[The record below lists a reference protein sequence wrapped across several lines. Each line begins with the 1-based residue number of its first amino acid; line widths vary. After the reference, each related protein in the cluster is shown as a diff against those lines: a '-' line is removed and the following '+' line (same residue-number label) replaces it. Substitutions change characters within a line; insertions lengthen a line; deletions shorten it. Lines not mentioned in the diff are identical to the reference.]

1 MTYAKDFYPTLTALK
16 RDLVRNKHYRTKVV
30 DRGAEITVIAPHG
43 GFIEPGSSYIARGV
57 AGHNYNL
64 YDFQGLRRR
73 QAEQLHITS
82 TRFRD
87 RKLSNLLGHTRTAV
101 SIHSMGDEAFGEI
114 WVGGLNLVCKKRIC
128 EQLVLQ
134 GFVVNP
140 NSPRYRGVHP
150 ANVVNLAQ
158 EHGVQIELSADVISS
173 MFVMKEGGLPFGRR
187 VTVLPT
193 TERYQAFV
201 SAIRSALVA

>member
-16 RDLVRNKHYRTKVV
+16 SDLVRNKHYRTKVV

-57 AGHNYNL
+57 AGDDYNL

-73 QAEQLHITS
+73 RATELHVTS

-87 RKLSNLLGHTRTAV
+87 RKLSDILGHTRTAV
-101 SIHSMGDEAFGEI
+101 SIHSMGDEAAGEI
-114 WVGGLNLVCKKRIC
+114 WIGGLNLACKQRIC
-128 EQLVLQ
+128 DELTLQ

-140 NSPRYRGVHP
+140 NSPRYRGVHR
-150 ANVVNLAQ
+150 ANVVNLAK
-158 EHGVQIELSADVISS
+158 EHGVQIELSTDVIAT
-173 MFVMKEGGLPFGRR
+173 MFAMEGPPFGRR
-187 VTVLPT
+187 VKALPT
-193 TERYQAFV
+193 TARYEAFV
-201 SAIRSALVA
+201 SAIRKALVA